1 MLGLFMQ
8 HVDIFSGHLKD
19 GKTCL
24 KASSTTST
32 KARLHKIRQGY
43 EECIDSTG
51 FEAAGLE
58 RGSLCGL
65 IFLITG

>member
-1 MLGLFMQ
+1 MQ
-8 HVDIFSGHLKD
+8 HIDIFSD
-19 GKTCL
+19 PSRIDYMSE
-24 KASSTTST
+24 ASSTTST

>member
-1 MLGLFMQ
+1 MQ
-8 HVDIFSGHLKD
+8 HIDICSD
-19 GKTCL
+19 PSRIDYMSE
-24 KASSTTST
+24 ASSTTST
-32 KARLHKIRQGY
+32 EARLHKIRQGY

-65 IFLITG
+65 IFLVTG